1 MAKKRILIDMD
12 HVMADIT
19 TQYILWYRNATGTEI
34 SRADLLG
41 KPEDLAFPEPRLIRE
56 FLHTPGF
63 FRSAQVMPESQAVIK
78 ELNQLYEVFIVSAA
92 MEFPQSLAEK
102 REWLLQH
109 FPFIHWQQIIF
120 CGSKKPISGDVMI
133 DDHVKNLS
141 VFNGEKL
148 LFTATHNV
156 DMHDTGYRRVNNWE
170 EVGALFMLRNVSPD
184 QSIKQEPIKA
194 ASVYAAVDITNMQ

>member
-19 TQYILWYRNATGTEI
+19 TQYILWYQNATGTEI
-34 SRADLLG
+34 SRDDLLG
-41 KPEDLAFPEPRLIRE
+41 KPEDLAFPQPRLIRE

-63 FRSAQVMPESQAVIK
+63 FRTAQVMPGSQSVIK
-78 ELNQLYEVFIVSAA
+78 ELNQLYEIFVVSAA
-92 MEFPQSLAEK
+92 MEFPQSLSEK
-102 REWLLQH
+102 QEWLLQH

-133 DDHVKNLS
+133 DDHVRNLS

-184 QSIKQEPIKA
+184 QSVKQEPIKA